1 MDMIRKICTVLSI
14 VLLAACDSEQAPD
27 CLQTAGDIVE
37 QEISTPFFDK
47 IVVHEHVGLVLKEG
61 PEQQVVVETGE
72 HLLADVSVEV
82 VEDRLVLRNNNT
94 CNFFRFCVTCC
105 LGKN

>member
-1 MDMIRKICTVLSI
+1 
-14 VLLAACDSEQAPD
+14 
-27 CLQTAGDIVE
+27 
-37 QEISTPFFDK
+37 DK

-94 CNFFRFCVTCC
+94 CNFFRDYGLTKVYITSPNIVEIRNASEQAVRSSGV
-105 LGKN
+105 LTYPSLYILSIGDE